1 MKKDISTRQDI
12 ELLVDTFYGK
22 VRNNPVLGPIFND
35 IAGVHWETH
44 LPRMYNFWAAQLLGE
59 GGFTG
64 NPMQKHLQLSKL
76 TRLSEDEFTEWLAL
90 FFETTDELF
99 DGEKALTAKTKA
111 SNIARLMLHKIQ
123 THEQIGF

>member
-35 IAGVHWETH
+35 IAGVQWETH
-44 LPRMYNFWAAQLLGE
+44 LQRIHNFWAAQLLGE

-64 NPMQKHLQLSKL
+64 NPMQNHLQLSKL
-76 TRLSEDEFTEWLAL
+76 TRLSEDEFTE
-90 FFETTDELF
+90 
-99 DGEKALTAKTKA
+99 
-111 SNIARLMLHKIQ
+111 
-123 THEQIGF
+123 

>member
-1 MKKDISTRQDI
+1 MNTDISTRRDI

-44 LPRMYNFWAAQLLGE
+44 LPRMYTFWAAQLLGE

-64 NPMQKHLQLSKL
+64 NPMQKHVQLSTL
-76 TRLSEDEFTEWLAL
+76 TRLSENEFTEWLTL

-99 DGEKALTAKTKA
+99 EGEKAHG
-111 SNIARLMLHKIQ
+111 S
-123 THEQIGF
+123 